1 MRIQLLGKPEC
12 HLCDEAKRVVQTVC
26 AQLALPWEQIN
37 IEDDADLFERYKHEI
52 PVLLIEGKKAF
63 KFHIE
68 EKALQ
73 KILSRKGAG
82 LRE

>member
-26 AQLALPWEQIN
+26 ARLALPWEQIN